1 MVSQKGR
8 DNEGIEADEHAQ
20 EVSPLVPGKG
30 QGAGVCNLNLVE
42 KAPVCEWITT
52 ALGIESLSKHF
63 GYKLLVM
70 LFASQHLMKGFAAAF
85 TAPCSSF
92 LYRSYKVPGPQMQIY
107 GGVTQLPWAMKPVI
121 GLISDAL
128 PVFGYNKAPYM
139 LLASLLGMLACG
151 CVGVLPQT
159 HFGVDR
165 LVACL
170 FLMQLQFSTC
180 DLLVEAKYAEKMQ
193 SKPEHGP
200 ALMTFVWFGLQ
211 VGGLVAIATVGPIM
225 HHFGPKVPYLIAL
238 LPASFIIVPVAKNYL
253 DETQKSPNE
262 ALQDRAL
269 LMEQKEACFLCGLMF
284 AGTIALTVLGISFE
298 SAAVNAGAAVAV
310 AVIMLLAFS
319 IVLRPIIAKVNAFFL
334 IQTSLGVSIGGASF
348 YFYVDTPEQYPE
360 GPHFSM
366 EFFTSVLGVVGSICS
381 LLGIYMYQKYA
392 SNWTYRGLLLVSNLA
407 LSVLSVSDVI
417 MFTRLNVRW
426 GIPDQAFV
434 LGASVLTSVIAQW
447 MWMPGV
453 VILSQLCPKGME
465 ATMYA
470 LLAGC
475 HNLGNT
481 IASNCG
487 ALLLEWLGCQPGGN
501 PAESAQFKNLWIG
514 SVVSTVLPVLTLVMM
529 PWLIPDAR
537 QTDKLLEDGDRDA
550 TRGSLWRRWTE
561 GPSAREAPGP
571 AAALGRAQA

>member
-1 MVSQKGR
+1 MSPAKGQAR
-8 DNEGIEADEHAQ
+8 EADDAD
-20 EVSPLVPGKG
+20 EVTSLVHGKG
-30 QGAGVCNLNLVE
+30 HDAGIHSLNLLE
-42 KAPVCEWITT
+42 KAPVTEWISS
-52 ALGIESLSKHF
+52 ALGIEHLRKQF

-70 LFASQHLMKGFAAAF
+70 LFASQHLIKGFAASF

-128 PVFGYNKAPYM
+128 PIGGYNKAPYM
-139 LLASLLGMLACG
+139 LLASLTGVLACG
-151 CVGVLPQT
+151 CIGALPQA
-159 HFGVDR
+159 HLGVDR
-165 LVACL
+165 LVTCL

-180 DLLVEAKYAEKMQ
+180 DLLAEAKYAEKMQ

-211 VGGLVAIATVGPIM
+211 VGGLLAISAVGPLM
-225 HHFGPKVPYLIAL
+225 NHAGPKVPYLVAL
-238 LPASFIIVPVAKNYL
+238 IPASFIIIPVAKNYL
-253 DETQKSPNE
+253 EETQKTPEEVLE
-262 ALQDRAL
+262 ARKMLRD
-269 LMEQKEACFLCGLMF
+269 QKEACFLCGLMF
-284 AGTIALTVLGISFE
+284 AGTITLTVLGICFE
-298 SAAVNAGAAVAV
+298 SAAINAAGAIIVAV
-310 AVIMLLAFS
+310 VMLVAFS
-319 IVLRPIIAKVNAFFL
+319 LVLRPIIAKVNAFFL

-348 YFYVDTPEQYPE
+348 YFYIDTPEQYPE

-366 EFFTSVLGVVGSICS
+366 EFFTSVLGIIGSICS
-381 LLGIYMYQKYA
+381 LAGIYTYQKYA
-392 SNWTYRGLLLVSNLA
+392 SQCTYRGLLLISNVA
-407 LSVLSVSDVI
+407 LSVLSVTDII

-426 GIPDQAFV
+426 GLPDHAFI

-481 IASNCG
+481 ISSSCG

-501 PAESAQFKNLWIG
+501 PNESAQFKNLWIG
-514 SVVSTVLPVLTLVMM
+514 SAISTVLPMLTLFVM
-529 PWLIPDAR
+529 PWLIPDAK
-537 QTDKLLEDGDRDA
+537 QTDKLLEDHDRDA
-550 TRGSLWRRWTE
+550 TKGSLWRRITE
-561 GPSAREAPGP
+561 GASADEDRTSATT
-571 AAALGRAQA
+571 LGRSHA